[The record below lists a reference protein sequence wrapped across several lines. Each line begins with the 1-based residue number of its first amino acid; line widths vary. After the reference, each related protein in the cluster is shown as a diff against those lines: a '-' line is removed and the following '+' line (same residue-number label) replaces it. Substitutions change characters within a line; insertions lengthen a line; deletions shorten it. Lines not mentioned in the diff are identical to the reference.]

1 MPEYLYQPL
10 SEPPGSDAIALAT
23 DARQSRLAI
32 CAGAGLSRSDPTGLP
47 DGRRLSELI
56 YDQADLAFPGLLT
69 GVRRDDLLE
78 VADRVSSQPDGL
90 GAVQAIAARV
100 APFTTAL
107 SNPGHRVLAALI
119 LEGAVT
125 TLLTNWDDCIERAV
139 FTGGRI
145 QAVVTDHDR
154 LHLNGAL
161 LLKVHGC
168 ATSVESL
175 LITRAS

>member
-90 GAVQAIAARV
+90 GAVQAS
-100 APFTTAL
+100 L
-107 SNPGHRVLAALI
+107 
-119 LEGAVT
+119 
-125 TLLTNWDDCIERAV
+125 
-139 FTGGRI
+139 
-145 QAVVTDHDR
+145 Q
-154 LHLNGAL
+154 
-161 LLKVHGC
+161 
-168 ATSVESL
+168 ESL
-175 LITRAS
+175 LSQRRCRIQGIGCWPRSFSKERLQHS